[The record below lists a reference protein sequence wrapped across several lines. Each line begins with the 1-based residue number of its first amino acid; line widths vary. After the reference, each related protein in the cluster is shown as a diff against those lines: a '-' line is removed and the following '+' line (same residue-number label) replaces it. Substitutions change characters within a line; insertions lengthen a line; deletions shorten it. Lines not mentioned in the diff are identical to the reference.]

1 MLRFTRAAVYV
12 VLTVFATAASAQNYP
27 SGPVKLIVPVPA
39 GGVTDVMA
47 RIVGQ
52 RLQELWGQTVVV
64 ENRPGGNSGVGAQAV
79 ERAPPDGLTLLVAPD
94 STFTG
99 NPALFSKLI
108 YDPNDFTPIAVLCR
122 ATPMLMVHPSLPV
135 KSVSELIDYAK
146 ANP

>member
-1 MLRFTRAAVYV
+1 MLAMLRPLAVAIMAAG
-12 VLTVFATAASAQNYP
+12 ATAASAQNYP
-27 SGPVKLIVPVPA
+27 TGPVKLIVPIPA

-64 ENRPGGNSGVGAQAV
+64 ENRPGGNYGVGAQAV

-94 STFTG
+94 STFTA

-108 YDPNDFTPIAVLCR
+108 YDPDAFTPIAVL
-122 ATPMLMVHPSLPV
+122 
-135 KSVSELIDYAK
+135 
-146 ANP
+146 

>member
-1 MLRFTRAAVYV
+1 MIGFLRTAVCVASIACAA
-12 VLTVFATAASAQNYP
+12 TASAQNYP

-52 RLQELWGQTVVV
+52 RLQEMWGQTVVV
-64 ENRPGGNSGVGAQAV
+64 ENRPGGNYAVGAQAV

-94 STFTG
+94 STFTA

-108 YDPNDFTPIAVLCR
+108 YDPDAFTPTAVLCR
-122 ATPMLMVHPSLPV
+122 APPMLMVTPSLPV
-135 KSVSELIDYAK
+135 KSAS
-146 ANP
+146 